1 MGSIMLNKPTQN
13 LNNAQAN
20 LNSVISRAQQFG
32 PDNVINEIL
41 SKNPVLA
48 RKFNTLM
55 QMNSGKSPT
64 QIAMQ
69 LMQEQGLDPSILN
82 QNHR

>member
-20 LNSVISRAQQFG
+20 LNSVIGRAQQLG

>member
-20 LNSVISRAQQFG
+20 LNSVISRAQQLG
-32 PDNVINEIL
+32 PDNMINEIL

-69 LMQEQGLDPSILN
+69 LMQERGLDPSILN
-82 QNHR
+82 QNRR